1 MRVHSTFVRLLILSL
16 GPFLQVLAIHS
27 TGNCTFADNVP
38 LKFVCKG
45 KVPKDMYALFR
56 DNRAPPDTFFSA
68 WEGEEKD
75 GEDPILLIS
84 FYSKQLADYESI
96 SLQGPVKGLRYPYEL
111 KRHCLGYSL
120 ANDGNDVAKKPILH
134 YGSLS
139 YKGPVTSIS
148 DASTFSP
155 LGALLLVVYV
165 MIIH

>member
-1 MRVHSTFVRLLILSL
+1 
-16 GPFLQVLAIHS
+16 
-27 TGNCTFADNVP
+27 
-38 LKFVCKG
+38 
-45 KVPKDMYALFR
+45 MYALFR

-96 SLQGPVKGLRYPYEL
+96 SLQGPVKGWEGYFFLANFGNDTDVSVFIVPSTVHCFTLGLRYPYEL